1 MFALAEERAGL
12 RQENDLLNYRSDRGE
27 IRVSRGEMRL
37 MLWGADANSLI
48 HQAAAEPAI
57 RMPVWVHAWHK
68 IHTPPWLFPFFFP
81 FFFKAFL
88 RAHQRANNTETTEA

>member
-1 MFALAEERAGL
+1 MFVRVEERARL

-48 HQAAAEPAI
+48 HQAATEHAI
-57 RMPVWVHAWHK
+57 GMPVWVHARDK
-68 IHTPPWLFPFFFP
+68 IHTPSWLLLLF
-81 FFFKAFL
+81 
-88 RAHQRANNTETTEA
+88 

>member
-1 MFALAEERAGL
+1 MFVRAEERARL

-48 HQAAAEPAI
+48 HQAAAEHAI
-57 RMPVWVHAWHK
+57 GMPV
-68 IHTPPWLFPFFFP
+68 
-81 FFFKAFL
+81 
-88 RAHQRANNTETTEA
+88 